1 MPVSGELYPHNEED
15 NMSQPNRLTAISLF
29 ASAGIGDLALAAAG
43 ADVLVA
49 SELVSSRAALFRS
62 NFPDCI
68 MVEGDILETAD
79 RVVDAAKLSLAGR
92 ELDILFATPPC
103 QGMSKNGRGKLLR
116 GVRDGLRE
124 ALDPRNQLATSVP
137 PIAARLSPKV
147 IVFENVPEMDGTLIA
162 NESGELE
169 ELLAYLARQLPDY
182 LGAWHVVEFADFG
195 VPQRRQRLLTVF
207 VRLDILKAANPPSES
222 RLASWIFPEA
232 THSRQP
238 TLTTEAWVSVEDAI
252 GHLPPL
258 DAGCSRTATSDIP
271 YHFVSLLDEKKYW
284 WVSRTRPGTSAFDNQ
299 CANPECGFDGNPTHS
314 AKRNSQGINQAA
326 TSTPSHCLKCGQ
338 LLPRPVV
345 ESEDGTPRIMRGFT
359 SAYKRMRGDLP
370 SPAMTRNLSFVSS
383 DQKVHPTQNR
393 ALSLYEA
400 MVLHTITDYP
410 YRWQLPDGRAAS
422 AGLVRD
428 AIGESIPP
436 RGLQV
441 IFDHVFAR
449 LGLLSPAP
457 VA

>member
-1 MPVSGELYPHNEED
+1 MAHTE
-15 NMSQPNRLTAISLF
+15 RLSAVSLF

-49 SELVSSRAALFRS
+49 SELVPSRAALFRS
-62 NFPDCI
+62 NFPDCM

-79 RVVDAAKLSLAGR
+79 RVIDAANLALQGR

-137 PIAARLSPKV
+137 PIAAKLSPRV
-147 IVFENVPEMDGTLIA
+147 IVFENVPEMDGTLIE

-169 ELLAYLARQLPDY
+169 ELLTYLARLLPDY
-182 LGAWHVVEFADFG
+182 VGARRVVEFADFG

-207 VRLDILKAANPPSES
+207 VRLDILARANPPSET
-222 RLASWIFPEA
+222 RLASWIFPEP
-232 THSRQP
+232 THSPQP
-238 TLTTEAWVSVEDAI
+238 TLTSEAWVSVNDAI
-252 GHLPPL
+252 GGLPPL
-258 DAGCSRTATSDIP
+258 DAGSAQSAMSEIP

-299 CANPECGFDGNPTHS
+299 CDNPGCGFDGNPTHS
-314 AKRNSQGINQAA
+314 ARRNAEGINQAA

-345 ESEDGTPRIMRGFT
+345 ADENGTPRIMRGFT

-410 YRWQLPDGRAAS
+410 YQWQLPDGRAAS

-441 IFDHVFAR
+441 IFAHVFAR
-449 LGLLSPAP
+449 LGLRAHAT